1 MLHMLPLF
9 LAALTAGSFIAPES
23 FPWLAELVK
32 PDLIGEL
39 QAIADADDPSI
50 FSYSLRIGRDWQGRA
65 MLRRRGL
72 R

>member
-1 MLHMLPLF
+1 MLPLF

-39 QAIADADDPSI
+39 QAMPPSLAT
-50 FSYSLRIGRDWQGRA
+50 YYNN
-65 MLRRRGL
+65 
-72 R
+72 